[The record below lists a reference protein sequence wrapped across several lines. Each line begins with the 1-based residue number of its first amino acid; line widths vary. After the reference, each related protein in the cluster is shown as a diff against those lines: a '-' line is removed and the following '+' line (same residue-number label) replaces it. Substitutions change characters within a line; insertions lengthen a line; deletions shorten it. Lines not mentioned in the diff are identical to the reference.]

1 MTPVEEEADG
11 SPLPES
17 KKAALKDH
25 DNWGDLMAAAQA
37 GHGGAY
43 RRLLEEL
50 RRWLQRFMSRRL
62 PSSLVDDT
70 VQEVL
75 IAIHEKRHT
84 YDPRRPFRPWLLAVA
99 RYKWIDTLRRMS
111 RGSGTVLS
119 EDVGACD
126 HESQLINV
134 ELLERLMAQLKPA
147 QADVIRLVKI
157 QGYSIEEA
165 SIRTRQSSSLVKV
178 NIHRGMARL
187 SKIVEKQAYD
197 E

>member
-1 MTPVEEEADG
+1 M
-11 SPLPES
+11 
-17 KKAALKDH
+17 KHH
-25 DNWGDLMAAAQA
+25 DNWGGLMAAAQA
-37 GHGGAY
+37 GHGGTY
-43 RRLLEEL
+43 RRLLEEV
-50 RRWLQRFMSRRL
+50 RHWLKRYMSRRL
-62 PSSLVDDT
+62 PSSLVEDT

-84 YDPRRPFRPWLLAVA
+84 YDPRRPFQPWLVAVA

-111 RGSGTVLS
+111 RGSAAVLS
-119 EDVGACD
+119 EDLAVAD
-126 HESQLINV
+126 HENEV
-134 ELLERLMAQLKPA
+134 MNAELLERLMAELKPA

-187 SKIVEKQAYD
+187 SKIVERQAHD